1 MPLDSRAPLILVAD
15 DNAGNLQFLG
25 RVLDQAGYEVMP
37 AVGGEQAISRARA
50 RKPDLVLLDM
60 RMPDMDGGST
70 CRALRQAGLADVPI
84 LFVTAAAER
93 AALIDAFAAG
103 AVDYIVKP
111 FGTEELLARIRT
123 HLELKLARDRLAL
136 MAQERQ
142 DVMHVV
148 AHDLKTPL
156 STTLFAAQL
165 MSATTDAQRRAELL
179 AEIVSSSEEALRFIQ
194 RFLTRGAEGRRLR
207 EFCAQPLALQEVAAA
222 AVALQRSAAEVR
234 GMRIGQRGE
243 AQVIA
248 DREATRNVIVNLLS
262 NALRYA
268 PANSCV
274 EIEIG
279 SSRAG
284 MGWLRVLDR
293 GPGVSAQQQ
302 ARLFRSFVRLVA
314 AKTEPPPLSP
324 AAEPGELA
332 GASSGLGLA
341 IAKHDITQMGGHLW
355 YEPRSGGGA
364 IFAIE
369 LPQQR
374 EQSGVLS

>member
-1 MPLDSRAPLILVAD
+1 MRPEPQAPLVLVAD

-25 RVLDQAGYEVMP
+25 RVLDEAGYEVMP
-37 AVGGEQAISRARA
+37 AIGGEQAVSRARA

-60 RMPDMDGGST
+60 RMPGMDGGST

-93 AALIDAFAAG
+93 HALMEAFAAG

-136 MAQERQ
+136 MLQERQ

-148 AHDLKTPL
+148 AHDLKNPL
-156 STTLFAAQL
+156 SATLFAAQL
-165 MSATTDAQRRAELL
+165 MRSSGDPQRRAGLL
-179 AEIVSSSEEALRFIQ
+179 DDIVASSEEALRFIQ
-194 RFLTRGAEGRRLR
+194 RFLARGAEGRRLR
-207 EFCAQPLALQEVAAA
+207 EFCAQPLALHEIASA
-222 AVALQRSAAEVR
+222 AVASQRPVAEVR
-234 GMRIGQRGE
+234 GMRIEQRG
-243 AQVIA
+243 AAGAFA
-248 DREATRNVIVNLLS
+248 DRDATRNAVVNLLS

-268 PANSCV
+268 PAGSLV

-279 SSRAG
+279 NSRAG

-293 GPGVSAQQQ
+293 GPGVSAEQQ
-302 ARLFRSFVRLVA
+302 ARLFRSFVRLIA
-314 AKTEPPPLSP
+314 AKSEMPSAVPEP
-324 AAEPGELA
+324 ELA
-332 GASSGLGLA
+332 GGSSGLGLA
-341 IAKHDITQMGGHLW
+341 IAKHDIAQMGGHLW
-355 YEPRSGGGA
+355 YEPRGGGGA
-364 IFAIE
+364 IFTIE

-374 EQSGVLS
+374 EQSGALS